1 MISGTDGRAPG
12 VAYLVAARMCKYMDT
27 FGELCAKLRKLPKTN
42 KRKREDVSNP
52 LTEYVRALLLPC
64 VYSGTVPALPFK
76 CVYETENYKQYD
88 VTGNPPLTKLFVSTD
103 GQYEFE

>member
-1 MISGTDGRAPG
+1 
-12 VAYLVAARMCKYMDT
+12 MDT
-27 FGELCAKLRKLPKTN
+27 FGELCAKLRKLPKSQ

-52 LTEYVRALLLPC
+52 LTEYVRALLLP
-64 VYSGTVPALPFK
+64 SLHMGQVPELPFK

-88 VTGNPPLTKLFVSTD
+88 VTGNPPLTKLFVYKD